1 MRIASRFPTI
11 KEYQLFI
18 TELQIVLNYKI
29 IVLSG
34 VQLDYLFL
42 QNPAFSLV
50 ENSLGVR
57 TNFGV
62 NYNIS
67 KKIFL
72 NTRLTNSLTK

>member
-1 MRIASRFPTI
+1 LRIASRFPTI